1 MGFRFRKS
9 VSLGKGVRLNF
20 SKSGIGLSVGVR
32 GARWSIG
39 PSGPR
44 VTLGIPGTGLYYEQ
58 RLGGGRR
65 RRAAAAAPHSGTGS
79 AGTSGPSERRG
90 GRPWLWMAAGL
101 LACAWTPFVG
111 VPVAAYGLY
120 LLARG
125 LRSPAGPT
133 GSAGAGC
140 RAEGRDTSSADPE
153 GSR

>member
-20 SKSGIGLSVGVR
+20 SKRGIGVSVGVR

-44 VTLGIPGTGLYYEQ
+44 VTLGIPGTGLYYEH
-58 RLGGGRR
+58 RLGRGRR
-65 RRAAAAAPHSGTGS
+65 RRVAAAAPDSS
-79 AGTSGPSERRG
+79 SVSLGTSGPSERGGG

-101 LACAWTPFVG
+101 AACAWTPYVG

-120 LLARG
+120 LLARR
-125 LRSPAGPT
+125 LRSPGGRSSPAAAGSSDGQDAPSAGPDP
-133 GSAGAGC
+133 
-140 RAEGRDTSSADPE
+140 GR
-153 GSR
+153 